1 MYEPIFVNVNSSSYF
16 VLWIIVLIFALFIVL
31 VFATYSLYKVIKN
44 RNKDWDDEKGILV
57 TIKKRKKEKVNK
69 SKKP

>member
-1 MYEPIFVNVNSSSYF
+1 MD
-16 VLWIIVLIFALFIVL
+16 LVLIFALFIVL